1 MEMNSTLNGFETVF
15 DVLKPNVDGES
26 NDIKDKT
33 DDDIIESPTDEELEA
48 LKNKSKKSKQVEDD
62 DNQNDMNDIDDDDDD
77 DDDVKTTKKTT
88 KQTHKVI
95 ENDDDDQYDDNL
107 NNDNQEDDEEGAV
120 GTFFDALSEKL
131 GWETVED
138 KPKTAEEL
146 VEYFY
151 DVIEEN
157 SKPQYASEEIERLDA
172 FVKNGGNIRDY
183 FSIDAEVNLEDID
196 ITDSEDNQKIV
207 IKEYLKEKG
216 LNSKQIEKKI
226 SRYEDAGMLEDEA
239 EDALEALRE
248 IKEARKEQLLLNQ
261 QKAATEAKKRQQDFF
276 NNVVAEIKGMN
287 SIHGV
292 NIPEKDKKALL
303 DYIFKPD
310 SDGMTKY
317 QKDYSK
323 SLKNLITSAYFTMK
337 GDTLLSTA
345 QKQGKSDAVK
355 QFKNSLNRNS
365 GVNKRSKQQMTDSK
379 DDNTIWS
386 SFTRQLRN
394 L

>member
-1 MEMNSTLNGFETVF
+1 MEMNSTLNGFDTVF
-15 DVLKPNVDGES
+15 DVLKPNVGE
-26 NDIKDKT
+26 DKDTKNEDQLGGIDT
-33 DDDIIESPTDEELEA
+33 IESPSDEELEA
-48 LKNKSKKSKQVEDD
+48 LKNKKSKKVEVEEEEDDIIEEPVKKSKKQTKVEEDGEDD
-62 DNQNDMNDIDDDDDD
+62 DLLDSDVVDDD
-77 DDDVKTTKKTT
+77 
-88 KQTHKVI
+88 
-95 ENDDDDQYDDNL
+95 NNPSDNH
-107 NNDNQEDDEEGAV
+107 DTEDTNESTVV
-120 GTFFDALSEKL
+120 GGFFDALAEKL
-131 GWETVED
+131 GWEATEED
-138 KPKTAEEL
+138 KPQTAEEL

-157 SKPQYASEEIERLDA
+157 SKPQYASEESERLDE

-183 FSIDAEVNLEDID
+183 FTIDAEVDLDNISIE
-196 ITDSEDNQKIV
+196 DSEDNQKTV
-207 IKEYLKEKG
+207 IREYLREKG
-216 LNSKQIEKKI
+216 LSTKQIDKKI

-248 IKEARKEQLLLNQ
+248 IKEQRKEQLLANQ
-261 QKAATEAKKRQQDFF
+261 QRAAVEAKKRQQDFF

-292 NIPEKDKKALL
+292 SIPEKDKKALL

-310 SDGMTKY
+310 ADGQTKY
-317 QKDYSK
+317 QKDYAK

-345 QKQGKSDAVK
+345 QKQGKNDAIK
-355 QFKNSLNRNS
+355 QFKNSLSKNS
-365 GVNKRSKQQMTDSK
+365 GVNKRSKQSMTSET
-379 DDNTIWS
+379 DNTIWS

>member
-15 DVLKPNVDGES
+15 DVLKPNVGE
-26 NDIKDKT
+26 DKDTKNEDQLGGIDT
-33 DDDIIESPTDEELEA
+33 IESPSDEELEA
-48 LKNKSKKSKQVEDD
+48 LKNKKSKKVEVEEEEDDIIEEPVKKSKKQTKVEEDGEDD
-62 DNQNDMNDIDDDDDD
+62 DLLDSDVVDDD
-77 DDDVKTTKKTT
+77 
-88 KQTHKVI
+88 
-95 ENDDDDQYDDNL
+95 NDPSDNH
-107 NNDNQEDDEEGAV
+107 DTEDTNESTVV
-120 GTFFDALSEKL
+120 GGFFDALAEKL
-131 GWETVED
+131 GWEATEED
-138 KPKTAEEL
+138 KPQTAEEL

-157 SKPQYASEEIERLDA
+157 SKPQYASEEIERLDE

-183 FSIDAEVNLEDID
+183 FTIDAEVDLDNISIE
-196 ITDSEDNQKIV
+196 DSEDNQKTV
-207 IKEYLKEKG
+207 IREYLREKG
-216 LNSKQIEKKI
+216 LSTKQIDKKI

-248 IKEARKEQLLLNQ
+248 IKEQRKEQLLANQ
-261 QKAATEAKKRQQDFF
+261 QRAAVEAKKRQQDFF

-292 NIPEKDKKALL
+292 SIPEKDKKALL

-310 SDGMTKY
+310 ADGQTKY
-317 QKDYSK
+317 QKDYAK

-345 QKQGKSDAVK
+345 QKQGKNDAIK
-355 QFKNSLNRNS
+355 QFKNSLSKNS
-365 GVNKRSKQQMTDSK
+365 GVNKRSKQSMTSET
-379 DDNTIWS
+379 DNTIWS

>member
-1 MEMNSTLNGFETVF
+1 M
-15 DVLKPNVDGES
+15 
-26 NDIKDKT
+26 
-33 DDDIIESPTDEELEA
+33 
-48 LKNKSKKSKQVEDD
+48 
-62 DNQNDMNDIDDDDDD
+62 
-77 DDDVKTTKKTT
+77 
-88 KQTHKVI
+88 
-95 ENDDDDQYDDNL
+95 
-107 NNDNQEDDEEGAV
+107 
-120 GTFFDALSEKL
+120 
-131 GWETVED
+131 
-138 KPKTAEEL
+138 
-146 VEYFY
+146 
-151 DVIEEN
+151 
-157 SKPQYASEEIERLDA
+157 
-172 FVKNGGNIRDY
+172 
-183 FSIDAEVNLEDID
+183 
-196 ITDSEDNQKIV
+196 
-207 IKEYLKEKG
+207 
-216 LNSKQIEKKI
+216 
-226 SRYEDAGMLEDEA
+226 
-239 EDALEALRE
+239 
-248 IKEARKEQLLLNQ
+248 
-261 QKAATEAKKRQQDFF
+261 
-276 NNVVAEIKGMN
+276 AEIKGMN

>member
-15 DVLKPNVDGES
+15 DVLKPNVGE
-26 NDIKDKT
+26 DKDTKNEDQLGGIDT
-33 DDDIIESPTDEELEA
+33 IESPSDEELEA
-48 LKNKSKKSKQVEDD
+48 LKNKKSKKVEVEEEEDDIIEEPVKKSKKQTKVEEDGEDD
-62 DNQNDMNDIDDDDDD
+62 DLLDSDVVDDD
-77 DDDVKTTKKTT
+77 
-88 KQTHKVI
+88 
-95 ENDDDDQYDDNL
+95 NDPSDNH
-107 NNDNQEDDEEGAV
+107 DTEDTNESTVV
-120 GTFFDALSEKL
+120 GGFFDALAEKL
-131 GWETVED
+131 GWEATEED
-138 KPKTAEEL
+138 KPQTAEEL

-157 SKPQYASEEIERLDA
+157 SKPQYASEEIERLDE

-183 FSIDAEVNLEDID
+183 FTIDAEVDLDNIS
-196 ITDSEDNQKIV
+196 IGDSEDNQKTV
-207 IKEYLKEKG
+207 IREYLREKG
-216 LNSKQIEKKI
+216 LSTKQIDKKI

-248 IKEARKEQLLLNQ
+248 IKEQRKEQLLANQ
-261 QKAATEAKKRQQDFF
+261 QRAAVEAKKRQQDFF

-292 NIPEKDKKALL
+292 SIPEKDKKALL

-310 SDGMTKY
+310 ADGQTKY
-317 QKDYSK
+317 QKDYAK

-345 QKQGKSDAVK
+345 QKQGKNDAIK
-355 QFKNSLNRNS
+355 QFKNSLSKNS
-365 GVNKRSKQQMTDSK
+365 GVNKRSKQSMTSET
-379 DDNTIWS
+379 DNTIWS

>member
-15 DVLKPNVDGES
+15 DVLKPNVGE
-26 NDIKDKT
+26 DKDTKNEDQLGGIDT
-33 DDDIIESPTDEELEA
+33 IESPSDEELEA
-48 LKNKSKKSKQVEDD
+48 LKNKKSKKVEVEEEEDDIIEEPVKKSKKQTKVEEDGEDD
-62 DNQNDMNDIDDDDDD
+62 DLLDSDVVDDD
-77 DDDVKTTKKTT
+77 
-88 KQTHKVI
+88 
-95 ENDDDDQYDDNL
+95 NNPSDNH
-107 NNDNQEDDEEGAV
+107 DTEDTNESTVV
-120 GTFFDALSEKL
+120 GGFFDALAEKL
-131 GWETVED
+131 GWEATEED
-138 KPKTAEEL
+138 KPQTAEEL

-157 SKPQYASEEIERLDA
+157 SKPQYASEEIERLDE

-183 FSIDAEVNLEDID
+183 FTIDAEVDLDNISIE
-196 ITDSEDNQKIV
+196 DSEDNQKTV
-207 IKEYLKEKG
+207 IREYLREKG
-216 LNSKQIEKKI
+216 LSTKQIDKKI

-248 IKEARKEQLLLNQ
+248 IKEQRKEQLLANQ
-261 QKAATEAKKRQQDFF
+261 QRAAVEAKKRQQDFF

-292 NIPEKDKKALL
+292 SIPEKDKKALL

-310 SDGMTKY
+310 ADGQTKY
-317 QKDYSK
+317 QKDYAK

-345 QKQGKSDAVK
+345 QKQGKNDAIK
-355 QFKNSLNRNS
+355 QFKNSLSKNS
-365 GVNKRSKQQMTDSK
+365 GVNKRSKQSMTSET
-379 DDNTIWS
+379 DNTIWS